1 MLCYAYAMLRVETRD
16 YVCIRYLKKRGTI
29 MITQKHEGEI
39 QQRAQPA
46 SPVEEKQTATSIEK
60 KSKLIPFVKQ
70 PFPEYVA

>member
-1 MLCYAYAMLRVETRD
+1 
-16 YVCIRYLKKRGTI
+16 